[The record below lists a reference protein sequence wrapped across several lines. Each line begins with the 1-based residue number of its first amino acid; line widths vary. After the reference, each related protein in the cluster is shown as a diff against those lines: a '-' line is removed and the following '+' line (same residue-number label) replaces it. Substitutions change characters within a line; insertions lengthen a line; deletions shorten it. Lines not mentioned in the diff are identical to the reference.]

1 MSAESPPSR
10 RTRAKRLK
18 FAALIGAI
26 VLGLGFVTTGSAMP
40 SFANLVDRVRGAF
53 HKSAGAAQ
61 NARVASEPGPLAK
74 SAPAAPVAKV
84 KKGRNTVSY
93 GVMLVPEAFE
103 PAPDGTY
110 DLIVHFNGNV
120 DLTLEGLERLDI
132 NAVYVVI
139 NLGIG
144 SSVYEQSFAGPNGI
158 QTILN
163 RIPVELKK
171 RGLPNPRL
179 GRLALTAWSAG
190 YGAIMQIL
198 AQPKFADQVDSI
210 VLLDGLHTSLKKN
223 SLEADPLPLTNIT
236 AFAKAAIRGERL
248 LTITHSNVE
257 PVGYAS
263 VRATTDLILGD
274 LALERSAASGQTS
287 IPDMASVKGVLPRDE
302 MVALVP
308 VSTVDAGS
316 LHVRGYKGN
325 EPTHH
330 ISHLL
335 QASEIAFPTLAAR
348 WKKR

>member
-1 MSAESPPSR
+1 MSAASPPSR
-10 RTRAKRLK
+10 RTRGARLK
-18 FAALIGAI
+18 LVALIGAI
-26 VLGLGFVTTGSAMP
+26 ALGLGLVTSTSAMP
-40 SFANLVDRVRGAF
+40 SFESLLGRVRGAF

-61 NARVASEPGPLAK
+61 NARVASEPAPLAK
-74 SAPAAPVAKV
+74 PTATEPVAKV
-84 KKGRNTVSY
+84 KKGRNTVSW
-93 GVMLVPEAFE
+93 GVMMVPEAFE
-103 PAPDGTY
+103 PGPDGSY
-110 DLIVHFNGNV
+110 DLIIHFNGNV
-120 DLTLEGLERLDI
+120 DLTLEGLDRLDI

-144 SSVYEQSFAGPNGI
+144 SSVYEQTFAGPSSI
-158 QTILN
+158 QTLLD
-163 RIPVELKK
+163 RVPAELKK

-190 YGAIMQIL
+190 YGAIMQII
-198 AQPKFADQVDSI
+198 AQPKFAEQVDSI

-223 SLEADPLPLTNIT
+223 SLEADPLMLQNIT
-236 AFAKAAIRGERL
+236 AFAKAAVRGERL

-257 PVGYAS
+257 PIGYAS
-263 VRATTDLILGD
+263 VKASTDLILGD
-274 LALERSAASGQTS
+274 LALERSPASGATI

-308 VSTVDAGS
+308 VSTVDAGAF
-316 LHVRGYKGN
+316 HVRGYKGN